1 MKIKKDYF
9 LKNYLDNGWAIKKNF
24 FKKKEVII
32 IKNKVNFFLKKN
44 FKKYEGRDINFLGE
58 KKNFHILTHFINYMI
73 LNIFKSYQK
82 KKKFMI
88 WFVLYLIQKN

>member
-1 MKIKKDYF
+1 MEIKKNCLGLKMKIKKDYF

-44 FKKYEGRDINFLGE
+44 F
-58 KKNFHILTHFINYMI
+58 HILTHFINYMI